1 MKINQRHGQARGIT
15 LESFS
20 GNCIYIY
27 IYIFIY
33 IISLYSIRSTVRNIE
48 STATQAGTMELGEKC
63 FLFFVFRYFVSA
75 VLLGKKRD
83 VERGEKSR
91 QALGILD
98 ETPLFVIVAPR
109 HLSINTYLFLIISGV

>member
-1 MKINQRHGQARGIT
+1 MLKINQRHGQARGIT

-63 FLFFVFRYFVSA
+63 FLFSCFAILFPLFYWKKKGRRKG
-75 VLLGKKRD
+75 GKK
-83 VERGEKSR
+83 
-91 QALGILD
+91 QAG
-98 ETPLFVIVAPR
+98 TWYFR
-109 HLSINTYLFLIISGV
+109 